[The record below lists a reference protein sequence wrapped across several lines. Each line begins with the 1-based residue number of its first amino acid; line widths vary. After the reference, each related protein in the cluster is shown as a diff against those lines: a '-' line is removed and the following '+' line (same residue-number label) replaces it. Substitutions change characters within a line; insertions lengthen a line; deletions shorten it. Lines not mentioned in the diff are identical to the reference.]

1 MAENIL
7 QVRKLHKE
15 FGGVIALHNVSF
27 EVARGEVF
35 AVIGPNGAGKT
46 TLFNLI
52 SGALPAT
59 AGEVDFEDKPILGLE
74 PHAIAARGLV
84 RTFQTVQIFG
94 NMTIL
99 ENVMVGRHTKM
110 RYGLFDAAL
119 RLPRARAEERQ
130 ARDEAMQRLEMV
142 GLAEKANAS
151 AASLSFGRQRVLEAA
166 RALALDPKLILFD
179 EPGAGLTRSEVE
191 DLDRLIQQLRDRG
204 ITVLLVE
211 HNMELVM
218 GIADRVMVLDYGQK
232 IAEGTPLQV
241 QQNPRVIAAYLG
253 AETFTVMPAFADNPP
268 ATTDSST
275 PSSVPLQGEN
285 HAANQ

>member
-7 QVRKLHKE
+7 QVKKLHKE
-15 FGGVIALHNVSF
+15 FGGVVALFNVSF
-27 EVARGEVF
+27 DVARGEVF

-59 AGEVDFEDKPILGLE
+59 SGEVHFESKLITGLA
-74 PHAIAARGLV
+74 PHEVAARGLV

-110 RYGLFDAAL
+110 HYGLFDAAL
-119 RLPRARAEERQ
+119 RLPRARAEERR

-151 AASLSFGRQRVLEAA
+151 AASLSFGQQRVLEAA

-179 EPGAGLTRSEVE
+179 EPGAGLTRAEVE
-191 DLDRLIQQLRDRG
+191 ELDRLIQQLRDRG
-204 ITVLLVE
+204 ITVILVE

-218 GIADRVMVLDYGQK
+218 GIADRVVVLDYGQK
-232 IAEGTPLQV
+232 IADGTPLQI
-241 QQNPRVIAAYLG
+241 QQDPRVIAAYLG
-253 AETFTVMPAFADNPP
+253 AETFTAMSASANGNPTADTPTPP
-268 ATTDSST
+268 AD
-275 PSSVPLQGEN
+275 PPQGKS
-285 HAANQ
+285 HAASK

>member
-1 MAENIL
+1 MTENIL
-7 QVRKLHKE
+7 QVKKLHKE
-15 FGGVIALHNVSF
+15 FGGVIALHHVSF
-27 EVARGEVF
+27 AVARGEVF

-59 AGEVDFEDKPILGLE
+59 SGEVHFEGKLIIGLE
-74 PHAIAARGLV
+74 PHEIAALGLV

-110 RYGLFDAAL
+110 RYGTFHAAL
-119 RLPRARAEERQ
+119 RLPRAQAEERH

-151 AASLSFGRQRVLEAA
+151 AASLSFGQQRVLEAA

-179 EPGAGLTRSEVE
+179 EPGAGLTRAEVE
-191 DLDRLIQQLRDRG
+191 ELDRLIQQLRDRG
-204 ITVLLVE
+204 ITVVLVE

-232 IAEGTPLQV
+232 IADGTPLQV
-241 QQNPRVIAAYLG
+241 QQDPRVIAAYLG
-253 AETFTVMPAFADNPP
+253 AETFTAAPALGNNNHT
-268 ATTDSST
+268 TTDHST
-275 PSSVPLQGEN
+275 SPDARQGEN